1 MENSLTIFEGQEL
14 EILTKEDI
22 NFDFEGSVLF
32 HGKQS
37 SKILGYADNCLNEE
51 SERVNLSKAIT
62 NHVDDDCKYL
72 VTKESFRNQNSYEL
86 YSIGKRGEIFINE
99 DGVFDLIYNS
109 KMPKAKE
116 FKKKVKDI
124 VKKVQQTGKYDVVEN
139 KIQAIEDEKEK
150 NLSLTVYNLE
160 QAVKNNPTDMLMMF
174 TYNSK
179 KQELDTYK
187 ELKRIETENKKLI
200 NEVNNK
206 VDELTEENKK
216 LKEDTDLIKS
226 QQVYIC
232 NRTNF
237 YERVTILGNKYFG
250 RDIQEAYR
258 ALYSKMKV
266 LGSFDVYTRRKHEW
280 EALNAERAK
289 AGKKPYKDSTLK
301 SKYNMLDVID
311 KFNKWELCSEAYKTI
326 ETEMYNKVS

>member
-1 MENSLTIFEGQEL
+1 MNNNQLQLFNFKGMEFTVVLINDEPNWIAKEICDYLELSNPSVALQGLKEGTQKKYINGETLSQLKELPNFNLGSRTAELNLLTEAGVYKLIF
-14 EILTKEDI
+14 KSRKPNAEDFTDWI
-22 NFDFEGSVLF
+22 
-32 HGKQS
+32 
-37 SKILGYADNCLNEE
+37 
-51 SERVNLSKAIT
+51 SERVLPS
-62 NHVDDDCKYL
+62 L
-72 VTKESFRNQNSYEL
+72 RN
-86 YSIGKRGEIFINE
+86 K
-99 DGVFDLIYNS
+99 
-109 KMPKAKE
+109 
-116 FKKKVKDI
+116 
-124 VKKVQQTGKYDVVEN
+124 GKYDIVEE
-139 KIQAIEDEKEK
+139 KLQTIKDEKEK

-160 QAVKNNPTDMLMMF
+160 QAVKSNPTDMLMMF

-179 KQELDTYK
+179 KQELETYK

-200 NEVNNK
+200 NEVNTK

-216 LKEDTDLIKS
+216 LKEDTELIKQ

-237 YERVTILGNKYFG
+237 YERVTILANKYFG
-250 RDIQEAYR
+250 RDIQEAYK

-289 AGKKPYKDSTLK
+289 AGKKPYKESTLK
-301 SKYNMLDVID
+301 SKFNMLDVID

-326 ETEMYNKVS
+326 ETEMYNKAS